1 MITAIVLSHTDLG
14 KTTAAGE
21 ALADIPDVA
30 EVYSVTGEYDLVAIV
45 RVKDYEQIAEVVP
58 RRIATLRGIARTH
71 TLMAFQPYSRPDL
84 EHMFGLGME
93 SEFARAAYVVHVPC
107 PGH

>member
-1 MITAIVLSHTDLG
+1 MITAIVLIHTKRG
-14 KTTAAGE
+14 QTTAAGE

-58 RRIATLRGIARTH
+58 RRIATLRSIARTH
-71 TLMAFQPYSRPDL
+71 TLMAFQHYSRHDL

-93 SEFARAAYVVHVPC
+93 SEFARGA
-107 PGH
+107 